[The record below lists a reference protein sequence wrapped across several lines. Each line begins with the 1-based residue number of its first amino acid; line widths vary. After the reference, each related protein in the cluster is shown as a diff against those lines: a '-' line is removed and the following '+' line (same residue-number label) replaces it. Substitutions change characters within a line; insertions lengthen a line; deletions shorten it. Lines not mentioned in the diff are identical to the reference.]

1 MAATQSQVT
10 FRDVRCGCHRLL
22 LRVSSTSSARFEVKC
37 SRCAKLAVYQSSTG
51 A

>member
-1 MAATQSQVT
+1 MASTVQVT

-37 SRCAKLAVYQSSTG
+37 SRCAKLSIYQASTG